1 MTTENL
7 FEMATRS
14 KLRFPSTKGE
24 LSVEDL
30 WDLWDLS
37 DKDLDVVYKNLKDQE
52 VKSSEESLL
61 DDANV
66 DPKLTAAIG
75 IVKYIFT
82 TKRNERLA
90 EKERINKKLTQRKYI
105 DALSKKQDEAIE
117 KMSEAE
123 LRAMIDSLED

>member
-1 MTTENL
+1 MTTEKL

-24 LSVEDL
+24 LSVE
-30 WDLWDLS
+30 DLWDLS

-66 DPKLTAAIG
+66 DPRLTAAIG

>member
-14 KLRFPSTKGE
+14 KMRFPSTKGE
-24 LSVEDL
+24 LSVE
-30 WDLWDLS
+30 DLWDLS
-37 DKDLDVVYKNLKDQE
+37 DKDLDVVYKNLKDQD

>member
-1 MTTENL
+1 MTTEKL

-24 LSVEDL
+24 LSVE
-30 WDLWDLS
+30 DLWDLS

-90 EKERINKKLTQRKYI
+90 EKERINKKLAQRKYI

>member
-1 MTTENL
+1 MTTKNL
-7 FEMATRS
+7 FEMATRN
-14 KLRFPSTKGE
+14 KMRFPSTKGE
-24 LSVEDL
+24 LSVE
-30 WDLWDLS
+30 DLWDLS

>member
-7 FEMATRS
+7 FEMATRN
-14 KLRFPSTKGE
+14 KMRFPSRKGE
-24 LSVEDL
+24 LSVE
-30 WDLWDLS
+30 DLWDLS

-61 DDANV
+61 DDVNV

-75 IVKYIFT
+75 IVRYIFT
-82 TKRNERLA
+82 TKRNEKLA
-90 EKERINKKLTQRKYI
+90 EKERINKKLKQKKYI
-105 DALSKKQDEAIE
+105 DALSKKEDEAIE

>member
-1 MTTENL
+1 MTTEKL

-24 LSVEDL
+24 LSVE
-30 WDLWDLS
+30 DLWDLS

-123 LRAMIDSLED
+123 LRAMIVSLED

>member
-1 MTTENL
+1 MTTEKL

-24 LSVEDL
+24 LPVE
-30 WDLWDLS
+30 DLWDLS

>member
-7 FEMATRS
+7 FEMATRN
-14 KLRFPSTKGE
+14 KMRFPSTKGE
-24 LSVEDL
+24 LSVE
-30 WDLWDLS
+30 DLWDLS

-90 EKERINKKLTQRKYI
+90 EKERINKKRTQRKYI

>member
-1 MTTENL
+1 MTTEKL

-30 WDLWDLS
+30 WDLS
-37 DKDLDVVYKNLKDQE
+37 DKDLDVVYKNLKNQE

>member
-7 FEMATRS
+7 FEMATRN

-30 WDLWDLS
+30 WDLS
-37 DKDLDVVYKNLKDQE
+37 DKYLDVVYKNLKDQE

-66 DPKLTAAIG
+66 DPNLTAAIG
-75 IVKYIFT
+75 IVRYIFT
-82 TKRNERLA
+82 TKRNEKLA
-90 EKERINKKLTQRKYI
+90 ENERINKKLTQQKYI

>member
-14 KLRFPSTKGE
+14 KLRFSSTKGE
-24 LSVEDL
+24 LSVE
-30 WDLWDLS
+30 DLWDLS

-82 TKRNERLA
+82 TKRNERLEA
-90 EKERINKKLTQRKYI
+90 KELIDKKRNQQLYI
-105 DALSKKQDEAIE
+105 DALSRRKLKDIDNMSVEELEAKI
-117 KMSEAE
+117 AE
-123 LRAMIDSLED
+123 LDV

>member
-1 MTTENL
+1 MTTEKL

-24 LSVEDL
+24 LFVE
-30 WDLWDLS
+30 DLWDLS

-75 IVKYIFT
+75 IVKYIFI

>member
-7 FEMATRS
+7 FEMATRN
-14 KLRFPSTKGE
+14 KMRFPSTKGE
-24 LSVEDL
+24 LSVE
-30 WDLWDLS
+30 DLWDLS

-66 DPKLTAAIG
+66 DPKLIAAIS
-75 IVKYIFT
+75 IVRYIFT
-82 TKRNERLA
+82 TKRNEKLA

>member
-1 MTTENL
+1 MTTEKL

-24 LSVEDL
+24 LSVE
-30 WDLWDLS
+30 DLWDLS

-75 IVKYIFT
+75 IVRYIFT
-82 TKRNERLA
+82 TKRKEKLA
-90 EKERINKKLTQRKYI
+90 EKERINKKRTQKKYI

>member
-24 LSVEDL
+24 LSVE
-30 WDLWDLS
+30 DLWDLS

-75 IVKYIFT
+75 IVKYIFI

-123 LRAMIDSLED
+123 LRAMIDTLED

>member
-30 WDLWDLS
+30 WDLS
-37 DKDLDVVYKNLKDQE
+37 NKDLDVVYKNLKDQE

-66 DPKLTAAIG
+66 DLKLTAAIG

>member
-30 WDLWDLS
+30 WDLS

-52 VKSSEESLL
+52 VRSSEESLL

>member
-14 KLRFPSTKGE
+14 KMRFPSTKGE
-24 LSVEDL
+24 LSVE
-30 WDLWDLS
+30 DLWDLS

-82 TKRNERLA
+82 TKRNERLICSA
-90 EKERINKKLTQRKYI
+90 SWVLGKKINTEKIY
-105 DALSKKQDEAIE
+105 
-117 KMSEAE
+117 
-123 LRAMIDSLED
+123 

>member
-7 FEMATRS
+7 FEMATRN
-14 KLRFPSTKGE
+14 KMRFPSTKGE
-24 LSVEDL
+24 LSVE
-30 WDLWDLS
+30 DLWDLS

-52 VKSSEESLL
+52 VKSSEESML

-75 IVKYIFT
+75 IVRYIFT
-82 TKRNERLA
+82 TKRKEKLA
-90 EKERINKKLTQRKYI
+90 EKERINKKQTQKKYI

-123 LRAMIDSLED
+123 LRAMIDSFED

>member
-7 FEMATRS
+7 FEIATRN
-14 KLRFPSTKGE
+14 KMRFPSTKGE
-24 LSVEDL
+24 LSVE
-30 WDLWDLS
+30 DLWDLS

-61 DDANV
+61 DDANI

-82 TKRNERLA
+82 TKRNEGLEA
-90 EKERINKKLTQRKYI
+90 KELIDKKRNQQLYI
-105 DALSKKQDEAIE
+105 DALSRRKLKDIDNMSVEELEAKI
-117 KMSEAE
+117 AE
-123 LRAMIDSLED
+123 LDA

>member
-1 MTTENL
+1 MTTEKL

-24 LSVEDL
+24 LSVE
-30 WDLWDLS
+30 DLWDLS

-75 IVKYIFT
+75 IVRYIFT

>member
-1 MTTENL
+1 MTTEKL

-24 LSVEDL
+24 LSVE
-30 WDLWDLS
+30 DLWDLS

-66 DPKLTAAIG
+66 DPKLTAEIG
-75 IVKYIFT
+75 IVRYIFT
-82 TKRNERLA
+82 TKRNERLEA
-90 EKERINKKLTQRKYI
+90 KDLIDKKRNQQLYI
-105 DALSKKQDEAIE
+105 DALSRRKLKDIDNMSVEELEAKI
-117 KMSEAE
+117 AE
-123 LRAMIDSLED
+123 LDV

>member
-1 MTTENL
+1 MTTEKL

-24 LSVEDL
+24 LSVE
-30 WDLWDLS
+30 DLWDLS

-82 TKRNERLA
+82 TKRKEKLA
-90 EKERINKKLTQRKYI
+90 EKERINKKQTQKKYI

>member
-7 FEMATRS
+7 FEMATRN
-14 KLRFPSTKGE
+14 KMRFPSTKGE
-24 LSVEDL
+24 LSVE
-30 WDLWDLS
+30 DLWDLS

-82 TKRNERLA
+82 TKRNDRLA

>member
-7 FEMATRS
+7 FEMATRN
-14 KLRFPSTKGE
+14 KMRFPSTKGE
-24 LSVEDL
+24 LSVE
-30 WDLWDLS
+30 DLWDLS

-90 EKERINKKLTQRKYI
+90 EKERINKKLTQQKYI

>member
-7 FEMATRS
+7 FEMATRN

-24 LSVEDL
+24 LSVE
-30 WDLWDLS
+30 DLWDLS

-52 VKSSEESLL
+52 VRSSEESLL

>member
-14 KLRFPSTKGE
+14 KLSFPSTKGE
-24 LSVEDL
+24 LSVE
-30 WDLWDLS
+30 DLWDLS

-75 IVKYIFT
+75 IVKYIFI

>member
-24 LSVEDL
+24 LSVE
-30 WDLWDLS
+30 DLWDLS

-75 IVKYIFT
+75 IVRYIFT
-82 TKRNERLA
+82 TKRKEKLA

-123 LRAMIDSLED
+123 LRAMIDSLEY

>member
-1 MTTENL
+1 MTTEKL

-14 KLRFPSTKGE
+14 KLRFQSTKGE
-24 LSVEDL
+24 LSVE
-30 WDLWDLS
+30 DLWDLS

>member
-1 MTTENL
+1 MTTEKL

-24 LSVEDL
+24 LSVE
-30 WDLWDLS
+30 DLWDLS

-75 IVKYIFT
+75 IVRYIFT
-82 TKRNERLA
+82 TKRKEKLA
-90 EKERINKKLTQRKYI
+90 EKERINKKLTQKKYI

>member
-24 LSVEDL
+24 LSVE
-30 WDLWDLS
+30 DLWDLS

-75 IVKYIFT
+75 IVRYIFT
-82 TKRNERLA
+82 TKRKEKLA
-90 EKERINKKLTQRKYI
+90 EKERINKKLTQRNYI

>member
-1 MTTENL
+1 MTTEKL

-24 LSVEDL
+24 LSVE
-30 WDLWDLS
+30 DLWDLS

-61 DDANV
+61 DEANV

-75 IVKYIFT
+75 IVRYIFT
-82 TKRNERLA
+82 TKR
-90 EKERINKKLTQRKYI
+90 KERDLKQKELIDKKRNQQLYI
-105 DALSKKQDEAIE
+105 DALSRRKT
-117 KMSEAE
+117 
-123 LRAMIDSLED
+123 

>member
-1 MTTENL
+1 MTTVNL

-24 LSVEDL
+24 LSVE
-30 WDLWDLS
+30 DLWDLS

-75 IVKYIFT
+75 IVRYIFT
-82 TKRNERLA
+82 TKRKEKLA
-90 EKERINKKLTQRKYI
+90 EKERINKKQTQKKYI

-123 LRAMIDSLED
+123 LRAMIDSFED

>member
-24 LSVEDL
+24 LSVE
-30 WDLWDLS
+30 DLWDLS

-75 IVKYIFT
+75 IVRYIFI
-82 TKRNERLA
+82 TKRKEKLA
-90 EKERINKKLTQRKYI
+90 EKERINKKLKQKKYI

-123 LRAMIDSLED
+123 LRAMIDSFED

>member
-7 FEMATRS
+7 FEMAIRS

-24 LSVEDL
+24 LSVE
-30 WDLWDLS
+30 DLWDLS

>member
-24 LSVEDL
+24 LSVE
-30 WDLWDLS
+30 DLWDLS

-105 DALSKKQDEAIE
+105 NALSKKQDEAIE

>member
-7 FEMATRS
+7 FEMATRN
-14 KLRFPSTKGE
+14 KMRFPSTTGE
-24 LSVEDL
+24 LSVD
-30 WDLWDLS
+30 DLWDLS

>member
-24 LSVEDL
+24 LSVE
-30 WDLWDLS
+30 DLWDLS

-75 IVKYIFT
+75 IVRYVFT
-82 TKRNERLA
+82 TKRKEKLA
-90 EKERINKKLTQRKYI
+90 EKERINKKLKQKKYI

-123 LRAMIDSLED
+123 LRAMIDSFED

>member
-24 LSVEDL
+24 LSVE
-30 WDLWDLS
+30 DLWDLS

-75 IVKYIFT
+75 IVRYIFT
-82 TKRNERLA
+82 TKRKEKLA

-123 LRAMIDSLED
+123 LRAMIDSFED

>member
-7 FEMATRS
+7 FEIATRN
-14 KLRFPSTKGE
+14 KMRFPSTKGE

-30 WDLWDLS
+30 WDLS
-37 DKDLDVVYKNLKDQE
+37 DKDLDVVYKNMKDQE

-66 DPKLTAAIG
+66 DPKLTTAIG

-82 TKRNERLA
+82 TKRNERLEA
-90 EKERINKKLTQRKYI
+90 KELIDKKRNQQLYI
-105 DALSKKQDEAIE
+105 DALSRRKLKDIDNMSVEELEAKI
-117 KMSEAE
+117 AE
-123 LRAMIDSLED
+123 LDA